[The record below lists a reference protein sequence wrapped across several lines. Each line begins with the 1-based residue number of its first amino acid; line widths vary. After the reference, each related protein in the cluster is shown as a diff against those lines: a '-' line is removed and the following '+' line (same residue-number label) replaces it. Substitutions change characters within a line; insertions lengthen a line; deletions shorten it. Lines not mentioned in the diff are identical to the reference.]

1 VGQVVLSLGAQGAVW
16 AQGRDAGACAA
27 RPTAVV
33 NTAGAGDAM
42 LAGLVYAQLQAW
54 PLPQALPWAMACAEL
69 TLGSA
74 SATYKDLS
82 VQRVREMLS

>member
-1 VGQVVLSLGAQGAVW
+1 
-16 AQGRDAGACAA
+16 
-27 RPTAVV
+27 
-33 NTAGAGDAM
+33 M